1 MMRRR
6 LCLALTALAL
16 LAAAA
21 TVTSYASYAKW
32 ASSPVTFYVN
42 PTTPDLSP
50 AAVIAATQF
59 ALDVWNTQGGTP
71 FRFQYGGTASDTVN
85 AYDNRNVVVF
95 RNASNGSSIAT
106 TYSWWDS
113 SKRLLDS
120 DVVVWDAGFTFFTG
134 TSGCGGVNNAA
145 YLEDILT
152 HEFGH
157 ALGLDHS
164 SVADATMY
172 PSYSYCSQALRTLAA
187 DDIAGVQSLYGVGSG
202 PAPSPAPDPAPAPT
216 PAPGNNTAPSLSI
229 TSPSNGATF
238 AVGTQVTLAASAVDA
253 EDGNLSYRT
262 TWTDNGVSIGGGGL
276 LSWVFATAGTHTIT
290 AKVNDNWGAV
300 TTASVTITIG
310 SSAPAPAPAPAPGPT
325 SGNTAPSLSITSPGN
340 GASFPVGSAV
350 TLSASAIDAEDGN
363 LSYRTT
369 WTDNG
374 VSIGGGSAFS
384 VVFNAAGTHTIGAR
398 VNDNWG
404 AVSTASVTITVGSA
418 SPPPAPAPAPTSGN
432 TPPVVSITSPGNG
445 AVVAAGSAVT
455 LSASA
460 IDAEDGNLSYRTKWT
475 ANGVPFGGGSSFV
488 WSFTPGT
495 YTIRAEVNDNWGVVV
510 SASVTLYVQ

>member
-1 MMRRR
+1 
-6 LCLALTALAL
+6 
-16 LAAAA
+16 
-21 TVTSYASYAKW
+21 
-32 ASSPVTFYVN
+32 
-42 PTTPDLSP
+42 
-50 AAVIAATQF
+50 
-59 ALDVWNTQGGTP
+59 
-71 FRFQYGGTASDTVN
+71 
-85 AYDNRNVVVF
+85 
-95 RNASNGSSIAT
+95 
-106 TYSWWDS
+106 
-113 SKRLLDS
+113 
-120 DVVVWDAGFTFFTG
+120 
-134 TSGCGGVNNAA
+134 
-145 YLEDILT
+145 
-152 HEFGH
+152 
-157 ALGLDHS
+157 
-164 SVADATMY
+164 
-172 PSYSYCSQALRTLAA
+172 
-187 DDIAGVQSLYGVGSG
+187 
-202 PAPSPAPDPAPAPT
+202 
-216 PAPGNNTAPSLSI
+216 
-229 TSPSNGATF
+229 
-238 AVGTQVTLAASAVDA
+238 
-253 EDGNLSYRT
+253 
-262 TWTDNGVSIGGGGL
+262 
-276 LSWVFATAGTHTIT
+276 
-290 AKVNDNWGAV
+290 
-300 TTASVTITIG
+300 
-310 SSAPAPAPAPAPGPT
+310 
-325 SGNTAPSLSITSPGN
+325 
-340 GASFPVGSAV
+340 
-350 TLSASAIDAEDGN
+350 LSASAIDAEDGN